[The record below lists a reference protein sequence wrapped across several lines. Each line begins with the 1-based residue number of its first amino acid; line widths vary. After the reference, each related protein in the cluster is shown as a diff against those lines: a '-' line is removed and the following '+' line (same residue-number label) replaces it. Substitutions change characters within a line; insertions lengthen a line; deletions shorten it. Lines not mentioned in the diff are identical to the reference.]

1 MTFNTLRT
9 KALTILHNVAMTI
22 DQYPQRGKYNK
33 VVGGYTTAQ
42 KDVMNTAISAVKNI
56 NVISMALYQKDV
68 ITFKEDT
75 VELPAFEVAD
85 EEEA

>member
-9 KALTILHNVAMTI
+9 EALTILHTVALTI
-22 DQYPQRGKYNK
+22 KNYPQRGRYNK

-68 ITFKEDT
+68 ITFKEDE
-75 VELPAFEVAD
+75 VELPEFGVAD
-85 EEEA
+85 PE

>member
-1 MTFNTLRT
+1 MTFNALRT
-9 KALTILHNVAMTI
+9 EALTILHTVALSI
-22 DQYPQRGKYNK
+22 KNYPQRGRYNK
-33 VVGGYTTAQ
+33 VVGGYTTSQ

-68 ITFKEDT
+68 VTFKEDE

-85 EEEA
+85 EEGA

>member
-1 MTFNTLRT
+1 MTFNALRT
-9 KALTILHNVAMTI
+9 EALTILHTVALTI
-22 DQYPQRGKYNK
+22 KNYPQRGRYNK

-68 ITFKEDT
+68 ITFKEDE
-75 VELPAFEVAD
+75 VELPEFGVAD
-85 EEEA
+85 PE